1 MSATLMDGKQ
11 ISQAWLN
18 SIKEQCDHRQK
29 QEKKVPCLA
38 VILVGDNPAS
48 AVYVKNKELAC
59 QKVGFRSLTYRKEAQ
74 LSETALL
81 TLVAQLNSDP
91 EVHGILVQ
99 LPLPSHIDE
108 NKVIE
113 AIHPQK
119 DVDGFHPYNMGRLI
133 LKRPCLRPCTPTG
146 IVTLLEAYKIEVEGM
161 KAVVVGQ
168 SNIVGRPAAL
178 ELLRK
183 KATVTICHR
192 ATRNL
197 NEEVKQAD
205 LLIVAV
211 GQPNLIQGEWIKPGA
226 VVIDVGI
233 NRLDNG
239 TLCGDVDFNAARLK
253 ASYITPVPGGIGPMT
268 IAALLDNTLI
278 AAEIND

>member
-81 TLVAQLNSDP
+81 ALVAQLNSDP

-133 LKRPCLRPCTPTG
+133 LKRPCLRPCTPKG